1 VTSQVVHAGGRA
13 WPGLV
18 IDLDTTLVTTHSDKE
33 LARPISRA
41 AMALAGILRPGN
53 AGSDTAADHIQVTD
67 LVLAQIPDHERH
79 GQPILIRADGA
90 GASRAWLGHLH
101 QLRTEQC
108 LDLGYSVGFTMT
120 DTVQQAILALPEY
133 AWTPA
138 VQIDGSLREGA
149 DVAELTGMLPELA
162 AHGWPPG
169 PDIWPPLKHGTV
181 PTPASRTG
189 SAPARTPATA
199 GSLPPLPDQRCLA
212 RAGPDR
218 GRPDRPGPDHA
229 PEWRPRRRRT
239 QEAAP
244 ASPEDNDE
252 PGSGSAEPGPGASDL
267 AAAFTGLAPLPRPPP
282 EASADPSAHQE
293 QPGDLGPHAGRW
305 ATPSSH
311 GGPNKIKPP
320 STTMI
325 NCLPKDQ
332 G

>member
-1 VTSQVVHAGGRA
+1 
-13 WPGLV
+13 
-18 IDLDTTLVTTHSDKE
+18 
-33 LARPISRA
+33 
-41 AMALAGILRPGN
+41 MALAGILRPGN

-162 AHGWPPG
+162 AHGWPPGMRVIVRRERPHPGAQLTVSDIHGYRSRPSPPAPG

-293 QPGDLGPHAGRW
+293 QPGDLGPHAGR
-305 ATPSSH
+305 
-311 GGPNKIKPP
+311 
-320 STTMI
+320 
-325 NCLPKDQ
+325 
-332 G
+332 